1 MKKSP
6 IKLDKLVEITLALMK
21 NKSLKDLSNIRLK
34 KEKDNVWIQLAKKY
48 YNKEYGYKDALNI
61 YSWWNRNTQNYATLV
76 KNKLSET
83 ISKPT
88 LSIQITKYEWN
99 HLKSKPFSNFKITN
113 FIN

>member
-99 HLKSKPFSNFKITN
+99 HLKSKLFSNIKITN